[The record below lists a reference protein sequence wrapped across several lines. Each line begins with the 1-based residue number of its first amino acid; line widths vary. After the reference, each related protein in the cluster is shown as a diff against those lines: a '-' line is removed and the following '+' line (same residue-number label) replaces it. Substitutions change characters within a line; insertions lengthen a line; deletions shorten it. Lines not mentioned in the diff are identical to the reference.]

1 MIHLR
6 ASRFGARPKRAA
18 LFLFVLL
25 IAVAVWGLL
34 DAGRVLV
41 VAKDIGPP
49 DAIVMLASHEWERLP
64 AAAELARAYPSSVV
78 LLTMPVQIT
87 RFNCHLCTER
97 PAWLQ
102 HEGVPQDRIV
112 QLAPNP
118 ISTTYGEALAVRAY
132 AATHPFHRLVVV
144 TSPYHCRRALH
155 VFEHVMGGSG
165 VNVGVLPAS
174 AYSIADPARWWRHP
188 YDRWY
193 VTYEWAANV
202 EYRFKYGVPLRNH

>member
-1 MIHLR
+1 MVAAGW
-6 ASRFGARPKRAA
+6 AS
-18 LFLFVLL
+18 
-25 IAVAVWGLL
+25 L
-34 DAGRVLV
+34 DAGKKLV

-64 AAAELARAYPSSVV
+64 AAAALAREYPSSVV
-78 LLTMPVQIT
+78 LLTTPIVVT
-87 RFNCHLCTER
+87 RFNCHLCSER

-132 AATHPFHRLVVV
+132 AATHPFKKLVVV

-155 VFEHVMGGSG
+155 VFEHVLSGSG
-165 VNVGVLPAS
+165 VVVGVLPAS
-174 AYSIADPARWWRHP
+174 SFSSADPSHWWRHP

-202 EYRFKYGVPLRNH
+202 EYRFKYGIPIRGH